1 MNQQRIRS
9 SVFLALGILASAI
22 TFVALSGLP
31 AAAQGSITDSA
42 TKNYVLT
49 STSGTWG
56 AAEDAA
62 VVAAGG
68 SKVFG
73 HAGTGLGAVSTDNP
87 GFARAL
93 ARTGLFSPP
102 ALDQVVQWV
111 QPGGELAIEDDLTNE
126 VITGGNETFSNLQW
140 SMKAINANGAWSQGY
155 DGSGVRVAV
164 IDGGFCPTHIDLA
177 SNLDVAHSASFVPGF
192 TYNQDTG
199 GPTSFRH
206 ACHVAGI
213 IAAADNNLGTIG
225 VAPKAT
231 IIAIKALHGGSGSFA
246 AVIQSILYASD
257 PISAGGAGADIINLS
272 LGALFPRGGG
282 NTGAGQLVAATA
294 RAVNY
299 ATAHNVLVVVAA
311 GNNGVD
317 LDHSTSYIDVPAQ
330 SGSAIA
336 VSATG
341 PHGYAVGYPNGAT
354 DFASPAYYTNYGHSV
369 VWVAAPG
376 GNDNYTPQSQIC
388 TIPRV
393 PAGSVTTNC
402 FVFDLIISPGNNA
415 NGYFFADGTSMAA
428 PHVAGVAALIKQ
440 KYPGISVGDLK
451 TQIANSANDLGKG
464 GADPFYGHG
473 FVDAGNAVTQ
483 PLGATN
489 LVPID
494 KSAPATVAAVIPA
507 RVQLAAGRGLNGG
520 SWFAFSVPAAGHVRL
535 ELFDV
540 AGRSVATLYDGAAP
554 MGRTTINWNGVGK
567 AGQQLSRG
575 AYFARIRTADDQATT
590 RLVVV
595 GN

>member
-1 MNQQRIRS
+1 MNQQRIRT
-9 SVFLALGILASAI
+9 SVFLALGILASAV
-22 TFVALSGLP
+22 TFVALSHSP
-31 AAAQGSITDSA
+31 ASAQSGIADNGDKSYI
-42 TKNYVLT
+42 LT
-49 STSGTWG
+49 SSSGTWG

-62 VVAAGG
+62 VDAAGG
-68 SKVFG
+68 SVQFG
-73 HAGTGLGAVSTDNP
+73 HAGSGIGSATSGNPNFMKALGKSGKFGPIAV
-87 GFARAL
+87 
-93 ARTGLFSPP
+93 
-102 ALDQVVQWV
+102 DQVVQWV
-111 QPGGELAIEDDLTNE
+111 QPGGEVGLDEDFTDA

-164 IDGGFCPTHIDLA
+164 IDGGFCPKHIDLA
-177 SNLDVAHSASFVPGF
+177 PNLDVAHSKSFVPGF
-192 TYNQDTG
+192 TYDQDTG
-199 GPTSFRH
+199 GPGSFRH

-213 IAAADNNLGTIG
+213 IAAADNNIGTIG

-231 IIAIKALHGGSGSFA
+231 IISVKALHGGSGTFA
-246 AVIQSILYASD
+246 AVIQGILYASD
-257 PISAGGAGADIINLS
+257 PISAGGGGADIINLS

-299 ATAHNVLVVVAA
+299 ATAHNVLVVCAA

-317 LDHSTSYIDVPAQ
+317 LDHSGSYIFVPAQ
-330 SGSAIA
+330 SGSAIGI
-336 VSATG
+336 SATG
-341 PHGYAVGYPNGAT
+341 PHGYAVGYPKGAT
-354 DFASPAYYTNYGHSV
+354 DFSSPAYYSNFGHSV

-376 GNDNYTPQSQIC
+376 GNDNYTPSSQIC
-388 TIPRV
+388 SIPRI
-393 PAGSVTTNC
+393 PSGSVTTNC
-402 FVFDLIISPGNNA
+402 WVFDMIISPGNQA

-451 TQIANSANDLGKG
+451 TQIAQSSNDEGKN

-473 FVDAGNAVTQ
+473 FLDAGNAVTQ

-494 KSAPATVAAVIPA
+494 QSAPATPAAAMPA
-507 RVQLAAGRGLNGG
+507 RVQLAAGRGLSGG
-520 SWFAFSVPAAGHVRL
+520 LWFAFNVPAAGHVRL

-554 MGRTTINWNGVGK
+554 TGRTTINWNGVGR
-567 AGQQLSRG
+567 AGQQVTRG

>member
-1 MNQQRIRS
+1 MNQQRNWS
-9 SVFLALGILASAI
+9 SVFLALGVLASAI
-22 TFVALSGLP
+22 TFVTLFHSQASAQSGVVDNGDK
-31 AAAQGSITDSA
+31 AYI
-42 TKNYVLT
+42 LT
-49 STSGTWG
+49 SSSGTWG
-56 AAEDAA
+56 AAEDDA
-62 VVAAGG
+62 VAAAGG

-73 HAGTGLGAVSTDNP
+73 HVGSGLGSATSGNP
-87 GFARAL
+87 NFIKAL
-93 ARTGLFSPP
+93 GKTGLFGPI
-102 ALDQVVQWV
+102 AVDQVVQWV
-111 QPGGELAIEDDLTNE
+111 QPGGEQAIDDDLTNE

-140 SMKAINANGAWSQGY
+140 SMQAINANGAWSQGY

-164 IDGGFCPTHIDLA
+164 IDGGFCPNHIDLA
-177 SNLDVAHSASFVPGF
+177 PNLDVAHSKSFVPGF
-192 TYNQDTG
+192 TYDQDTG
-199 GPTSFRH
+199 GPSSFRH

-213 IAAADNNLGTIG
+213 IAAADNNIGTIG

-231 IIAIKALHGGSGSFA
+231 IISVKALHGGSGSFA
-246 AVIQSILYASD
+246 AVIQGILYASD

-272 LGALFPRGGG
+272 LGALFARGGG

-299 ATAHNVLVVVAA
+299 ATDHNVLVVVAA

-317 LDHSTSYIDVPAQ
+317 LDHSTNLIDVPAQ

-354 DFASPAYYTNYGHSV
+354 DFISPAYYTNYGHSV

-376 GNDNYTPQSQIC
+376 GNDNYTPATQVCS
-388 TIPRV
+388 IPRI
-393 PAGSVTTNC
+393 PTGSVTTNC
-402 FVFDLIISPGNNA
+402 FVFDLIISPGNTA

-451 TQIANSANDLGKG
+451 NQIANTANDEGKG

-473 FVDAGNAVTQ
+473 FIDAGNAVTQ
-483 PLGATN
+483 PLAVTN

-494 KSAPATVAAVIPA
+494 KSGQATVAQALPA
-507 RVQLAAGRGLNGG
+507 RVQLAAGRGLTSG
-520 SWFAFSVPAAGHVRL
+520 SWFAFNLPAAGHVRL

-554 MGRTTINWNGVGK
+554 MGRTTINWNGVG
-567 AGQQLSRG
+567 AGGQQVARG
-575 AYFARIRTADDQATT
+575 AYFARIRTAGDQATT

-595 GN
+595 GQ